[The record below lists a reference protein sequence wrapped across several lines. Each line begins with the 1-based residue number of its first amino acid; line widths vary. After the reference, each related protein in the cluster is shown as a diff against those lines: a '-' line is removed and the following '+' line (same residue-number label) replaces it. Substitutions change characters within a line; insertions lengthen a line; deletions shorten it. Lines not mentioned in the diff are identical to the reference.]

1 MNKLFKKSIMASL
14 AVVTVTSYVGA
25 DGGGFGGGFAAGA
38 LTGIAVTS
46 IASSANR
53 ERSPEYYEQKTVQ
66 QRNRTINNQI
76 ETHKREIK
84 KHNRDIERIN
94 RKNNL
99 DDVTKAQQIKPHR
112 DIIQRL
118 EAKIDE
124 LIHELE

>member
-53 ERSPEYYEQKTVQ
+53 ERSPEYYEQRTVQ
-66 QRNRTINNQI
+66 QRNRTIDSQI
-76 ETHKREIK
+76 KSNERQIK
-84 KHNRDIERIN
+84 KHNRSIEYIN
-94 RKNNL
+94 RNKKL
-99 DDVTKAQQIKPHR
+99 DETTKTKQIKPHT
-112 DIIQRL
+112 DAIEKL
-118 EAKIDE
+118 EAKNAD
-124 LIHELE
+124 LTSQLE